1 MSENVEEPP
10 KKRQRFAQL
19 ENEDLDS
26 LLDAVQAQSTKYN
39 TAYSVFVYEDKRF

>member
-1 MSENVEEPP
+1 MSENVKEPP

-26 LLDAVQAQSTKYN
+26 LLDAVKTQSTKYN
-39 TAYSVFVYEDKRF
+39 SAYSLFVYEHKRF